1 MGLVDMKIE
10 EIIEKISQSME
21 RYESEAFNNSPL
33 SNLTPTQIH
42 YLDAIYHLK
51 NPMISELATYLNVS
65 KPTVT
70 FAMNKME
77 QLGFIKK
84 EQSDEDRRFFSI
96 SLTTEGKKLAT
107 LHDEIHKN
115 YADLFKRLLTKDEL
129 ETLEAL
135 MGKVLKEI

>member
-1 MGLVDMKIE
+1 MKIE
-10 EIIEKISQSME
+10 EIIEKLSQSME
-21 RYESEAFNNSPL
+21 RYESETFNNSPL
-33 SNLTPTQIH
+33 SNLTPTQVH

-77 QLGFIKK
+77 GLGYVKK
-84 EQSDEDRRFFSI
+84 EQSDEDRRFFRVF
-96 SLTTEGKKLAT
+96 LTPEGEELAK

-115 YADLFKRLLTKDEL
+115 YAELFKKLLTKDEL
-129 ETLEAL
+129 KTLENL
-135 MGKVLKEI
+135 LGKVLKEL